1 MAFESL
7 VPMIG
12 RGPNP
17 LGRLVD
23 SCISA
28 HLAITFTILSSVHYG
43 HDTAPLLK
51 RLVSTTQF
59 YDFNSKYSIVI
70 ITVQNIESGH
80 GILPCYF
87 LM

>member
-1 MAFESL
+1 
-7 VPMIG
+7 MIG
-12 RGPNP
+12 IGPKP

-23 SCISA
+23 ICISL

-59 YDFNSKYSIVI
+59 YDFDTKYGIVI
-70 ITVQNIESGH
+70 ITEH
-80 GILPCYF
+80 
-87 LM
+87 